1 MSDSGLDLV
10 TSGPGEPR
18 EPLRPG
24 RRRAETPP
32 RKPWG
37 RRIMALV
44 VVVVLVAA
52 VVFVGGK
59 VKDRFFSSAEDYTG
73 QGTGTVTVQIPDG
86 AGGQQIAT
94 ILKEA
99 GVVKSAE
106 AFYQL
111 SLSDTRFKG
120 VQAGYFSLRKQMS
133 SDAALGALVDK
144 GNRVEGKVAVP
155 EGSRVASIIKIIAK
169 STDFKEAD
177 IEAALDKPQSL
188 GLPKEANG
196 NPEGFLYP
204 ATYEVPPGST
214 PTDLLKQMVAKTVDV
229 EKQLDLRSRA
239 SSVGLTP
246 VQVMT
251 LASILEY
258 EANRD
263 EDYPKVARV
272 FLNRLDQGMALQS
285 DATVAFA
292 NGITGDVW
300 TTPEQ
305 RDNPSEYNTYEH
317 QGLPPGPIGAAGQ
330 KTIEAV
336 LDPADGDWLY
346 FVPDYENKTTVFS
359 DNLRDHEKAAE
370 RLRAWCRSDK
380 DTKDIC

>member
-1 MSDSGLDLV
+1 MADGGLDIM
-10 TSGPGEPR
+10 TGGPSG
-18 EPLRPG
+18 PG
-24 RRRAETPP
+24 RRRAEKPP
-32 RKPWG
+32 RKPIG
-37 RRIMALV
+37 RRIIVLI
-44 VVVVLVAA
+44 VVLALA
-52 VVFVGGK
+52 FGAFK
-59 VKDRFFSSAEDYTG
+59 VYQKASSFFNGPEDYSG
-73 QGTGTVTVQIPDG
+73 QGTGDVIVEIPSG
-86 AGGQQIAT
+86 ANGQQIAN
-94 ILKEA
+94 ILAKA

-111 SLSDTRFKG
+111 SLQDSRFQA
-120 VQAGYFSLRKQMS
+120 VQAGFFRLRKEMS
-133 SDAALGALVDK
+133 ADWAMRELTDRD
-144 GNRVEGKVAVP
+144 NRAEGKVTIP
-155 EGSRVASIIKIIAK
+155 EGARVTKIITIIDK
-169 STDFKEAD
+169 STDIKAKD
-177 IEAALDKPQSL
+177 VEAALDKPEAL
-188 GLPKEANG
+188 GLPEEAKG

-214 PTDLLKQMVAKTVDV
+214 ATSLLKQMVKKTVDV
-229 EKQLDLRSRA
+229 EKELDLASRA
-239 SSVGLTP
+239 DAVGMTP
-246 VQVMT
+246 VEVMT

-272 FLNRLDQGMALQS
+272 FLNRLDQGIALQS

-317 QGLPPGPIGAAGQ
+317 QGLPPGPIGAAGK

-336 LDPADGDWLY
+336 LNPADGDWLY

-359 DNLRDHEKAAE
+359 NNLADHERAANRLRD
-370 RLRAWCRSDK
+370 WCRSDK
-380 DTKDIC
+380 DTDDIC

>member
-1 MSDSGLDLV
+1 MADGGLDMM
-10 TSGPGEPR
+10 TGGASG
-18 EPLRPG
+18 PG
-24 RRRAETPP
+24 RRRAERPP
-32 RKPWG
+32 SKPWG
-37 RRIMALV
+37 RRIVTL
-44 VVVVLVAA
+44 LIVAA
-52 VVFVGGK
+52 LLFGAYKAVGK
-59 VKDRFFSSAEDYTG
+59 VSNFFGGPADYAG
-73 QGTGTVTVQIPDG
+73 QGTGSVVVEIPSG
-86 AGGQQIAT
+86 ANGQQIAN
-94 ILKEA
+94 ILKKA

-111 SLSDTRFKG
+111 SLNDSRFQA
-120 VQAGYFSLRKQMS
+120 VQAGFFKLRKEMS
-133 SDAALGALVDK
+133 AEWAMRELTDRN
-144 GNRVEGKVAVP
+144 NRVEGKVTIP
-155 EGSRVASIIKIIAK
+155 EGARITSIISIIDK
-169 STDFKEAD
+169 STDLKAKD
-177 IEAALDKPQSL
+177 VEAALDRPESL
-188 GLPKEANG
+188 GLPAEANG

-214 PTDLLKQMVAKTVDV
+214 ATSLLKQMVKKTIDV
-229 EKQLDLRSRA
+229 EKELDLVNRA
-239 SSVGLTP
+239 DAIGMTP
-246 VQVMT
+246 VEVMT

-272 FLNRLDQGMALQS
+272 FLNRLDQGIALQS

-317 QGLPPGPIGAAGQ
+317 QGLPPGPIGAAGK

-336 LDPADGDWLY
+336 LNPADGDWLY
-346 FVPDYENKTTVFS
+346 FVPDYENETTVFTN
-359 DNLRDHEKAAE
+359 NLRDHEAAAE

-380 DTKDIC
+380 DTDDIC